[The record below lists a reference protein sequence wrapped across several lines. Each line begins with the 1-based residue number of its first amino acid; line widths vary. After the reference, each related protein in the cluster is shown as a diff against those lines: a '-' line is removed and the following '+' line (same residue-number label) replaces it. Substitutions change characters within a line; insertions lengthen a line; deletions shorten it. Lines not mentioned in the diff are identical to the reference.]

1 VPKVSIIVPVFNMEK
16 YLAKCLDSLTSQT
29 LTDIEIV
36 AVNDESTDASP
47 EIITAY
53 AEKDRRIRV
62 VHRSNGG
69 LSMARNSGLD
79 VATGEYV
86 GFVDSDDWVEREMF
100 ERMYEAGHRNSA
112 DIVICN
118 YNRIFENA
126 VERSRLGIE
135 TETVDVAAL
144 GIRRYFDKYQFTYKH
159 GDEAWNKIYRREF
172 LEGFGIRFERNREI
186 FSEDK
191 LFNLYCLLHVKKI
204 STLDSS
210 FYNYLQRPGSIM
222 YRRKPDYTKR
232 QMTLMEKFETR
243 ARLHHVE
250 RDAAAVFSDIV
261 LMLIENIAYDKMKT
275 ERLGLFEVRR
285 DLRNVNSF
293 GFFKPSM
300 RELFLRSHSIKKRV
314 YSLLLYYDRF
324 LLFLL
329 LKSLFIHLR
338 EMKKANYGTFQ

>member
-1 VPKVSIIVPVFNMEK
+1 MPKVSIIVPVFNMEK

>member
-1 VPKVSIIVPVFNMEK
+1 MPKVSIIVPVFNMEK

-29 LTDIEIV
+29 LADIEIV

-62 VHRSNGG
+62 VHRNNGG

-100 ERMYEAGHRNSA
+100 ERMYEAGHRDSA
-112 DIVICN
+112 DVVICN

-144 GIRRYFDKYQFTYKH
+144 GIRRYFDKYQFTYRH

-210 FYNYLQRPGSIM
+210 FYNYLQRQGSIM

-232 QMTLMEKFETR
+232 QMTLMERFYRR
-243 ARLHHVE
+243 AQSCD
-250 RDAAAVFSDIV
+250 RDGDMEDIFHELV
-261 LMLIENIAYDKMKT
+261 LMMIENIVFDKFGT
-275 ERLGLFEVRR
+275 EGLGLREVCD
-285 DLRNVNSF
+285 DLRNANDFS
-293 GFFKPSM
+293 FFKPSM
-300 RELFLRSHSIKKRV
+300 RALLLRAGSMKKRL
-314 YSLLLYYDRF
+314 YSLLLYHDLF
-324 LLFLL
+324 IPFLL
-329 LKSLFIHLR
+329 LKIVFIR
-338 EMKKANYGTFQ
+338 ARGMKRKNHEAFC

>member
-1 VPKVSIIVPVFNMEK
+1 MPKVSIIVPVFNMEK

-232 QMTLMEKFETR
+232 QMMLMEKFETR